1 MSFGV
6 PKGISSD
13 EATLIAQIQEE
24 IKTIEGYRE
33 TLQKMKE
40 TRFQKN
46 PFTFTRI
53 GDPAKFKH
61 IAMTLNALL
70 SYEYPIRDQF
80 IFDQSILMVAFDSGV
95 HGYSMPIEHQPI
107 LIPPPVPGVS
117 VRQILECRGAEFP
130 GSTPLLGVAG
140 NEVFQFLGSNRSWR
154 VVFRPR
160 DGKELRTVRT
170 SSDFILIQIDASE
183 VMLLDAT
190 KHEVHHSEVLNTERI
205 VECDLCAK
213 SPHAVFVT
221 MENQVLIMSLK
232 TFEIERTVQMEGPG
246 RVVVNPTCDCAIAM
260 GNGFGRVLWPQTEE
274 VRASALPQGARD
286 AALVNNW
293 AFIVAP
299 HMGLQSLFIYALQL
313 MEPVAILTI
322 HNVNVI
328 KVLATKG
335 VKGESMDLVIQ
346 GDDGTLSYWV
356 FCPDREEELKAIPLP
371 QFPTVVE
378 TKEPT
383 SGKRRGRERSPATKP
398 VQPVTFS
405 PQLGQQPPMQQRRA
419 PKGSRS
425 VQMPQQVPMMYA
437 HAFTGPVMHTTL
449 APSTPTREDGRP
461 EGTAPRM
468 TLINGADDMVV
479 SISPDK
485 EQASV
490 PPPPPPPPPETAN
503 IHLESSEGQTDQAM
517 SLPPTE
523 PEEVVQDQPPLDAPE
538 TTNQPN
544 GEEPAPQ

>member
-33 TLQKMKE
+33 KLQKMKE

-70 SYEYPIRDQF
+70 SYEHPIRDYQF
-80 IFDQSILMVAFDSGV
+80 IFDASILMVAFDGGV

-107 LIPPPVPGVS
+107 LIPPPAPGVS
-117 VRQILECRGAEFP
+117 VRQILGCRGT
-130 GSTPLLGVAG
+130 GCLGVAG
-140 NEVFQFLGSNRSWR
+140 NEVFQFLVPNRSWR
-154 VVFRPR
+154 VVFRPP

-170 SSDFILIQIDASE
+170 SSDFILIQSDASE

-190 KHEVHHSEVLNTERI
+190 THEVNHSEVLNTERI

-232 TFEIERTVQMEGPG
+232 TFQIERTVQMEGPC
-246 RVVVNPTCDCAIAM
+246 RVAVSPMCDCAIAI
-260 GNGFGRVLWPQTEE
+260 GDGFGRAFVPQTEE
-274 VRASALPQGARD
+274 VRASALPPGARD

-293 AFIVAP
+293 AFVVAP
-299 HMGLQSLFIYALQL
+299 HMGLHSVFIYASQL

-322 HNVNVI
+322 HNVNVV

-335 VKGESMDLVIQ
+335 VKGESVDLVIH
-346 GDDGTLSYWV
+346 GEDGTLSYWT

-371 QFPTVVE
+371 QFPTAVE

-383 SGKRRGRERSPATKP
+383 SGKRRARERSPVAKP
-398 VQPVTFS
+398 TQPVTFS
-405 PQLGQQPPMQQRRA
+405 PQLGQQPQMQQRRTNKS
-419 PKGSRS
+419 PRP
-425 VQMPQQVPMMYA
+425 VQMPPQVPMRYQPY
-437 HAFTGPVMHTTL
+437 AFTTQVMHTTL
-449 APSTPTREDGRP
+449 PPSTPPREEVRP
-461 EGTAPRM
+461 ESTPPRM
-468 TLINGADDMVV
+468 TLINGGDDMVV

-485 EQASV
+485 DQATV
-490 PPPPPPPPPETAN
+490 PPPPPPQETT
-503 IHLESSEGQTDQAM
+503 HLPLDGGEGQTDQGM

-523 PEEVVQDQPPLDAPE
+523 PEEVVQEQPPLDAQE
-538 TTNQPN
+538 TTSEPKA
-544 GEEPAPQ
+544 EEPAPQ